1 MRDIGKN
8 IRAAR
13 VRRGMTQ
20 DDLAERL
27 HVSRQ
32 TVSNYETGRS
42 RPDVE
47 MLLAAAKELEVDV
60 QVLLYGEPIRP
71 ERRREICILAAGSAA
86 LAVLGMGLLR
96 LEGWVRRFQG
106 RFYVLGPNYLL
117 RCLAVPAF
125 WLLAGWL
132 LLRACGIFLGVKLLP
147 RRQARPLR
155 RAALACLVAWTVLE
169 APAVVEA
176 VCEILYVL
184 GREPGA
190 ESSYNG
196 AVRLPAIWERASV
209 WGLYWLGTRFPAVF
223 ALPGGALWLSRGRP
237 EERVSG
243 APGAAEKP

>member
-1 MRDIGKN
+1 MSNIGKN

-13 VRRGMTQ
+13 VRRDMTQ

-60 QVLLYGEPIRP
+60 QVLLYGEPLRP
-71 ERRREICILAAGSAA
+71 ERRREICILAAAGAA
-86 LAVLGMGLLR
+86 LAILGAGLLR

-106 RFYVLGPNYLL
+106 RFYVLGPGYLL

-132 LLRACGIFLGVKLLP
+132 LLRACGIFLGVKPLP
-147 RRQARPLR
+147 PRKARPLR
-155 RAALACLVAWTVLE
+155 RAALACLAIWAVLE
-169 APAVVEA
+169 GPAVVEA
-176 VCEILYVL
+176 VREILYVL

-190 ESSYNG
+190 ESSYSG
-196 AVRLPAIWERASV
+196 GVRLPAIWERASV

-223 ALPGGALWLSRGRP
+223 ALPGGALWLSG
-237 EERVSG
+237 G
-243 APGAAEKP
+243 GPGESASEQP